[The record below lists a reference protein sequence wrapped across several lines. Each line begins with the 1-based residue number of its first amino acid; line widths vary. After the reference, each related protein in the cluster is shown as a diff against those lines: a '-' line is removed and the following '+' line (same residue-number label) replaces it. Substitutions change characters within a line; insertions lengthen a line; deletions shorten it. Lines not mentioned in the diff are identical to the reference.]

1 MIKTYKAKVLD
12 DECGI
17 QALSL
22 VEHPAVLSKV
32 ERFAENDNRIQYFKD
47 DLKHN
52 ITGLI
57 IPADRPI
64 YRNNGT
70 EEYYIVFE
78 KDTIV
83 DFSTKMMKDGTMN
96 FFNWEHSDDTIS
108 GIECIELFIKDSE
121 RGITPAGFDD
131 VEEGSLFGT
140 FHISNDDVWDKIMDG
155 SYGISMECIFSRFSE
170 TIAPS
175 TEITEEISTEITTED
190 KLEEISPE
198 DRLID
203 NIESVLK
210 RLNKLINK

>member
-32 ERFAENDNRIQYFKD
+32 ERFAENDKIQYFKD

-121 RGITPAGFDD
+121 RGISPAGFDD

-140 FHISNDDVWDKIMDG
+140 FHISDDDVWEKIMDG
-155 SYGISMECIFSRFSE
+155 SYGISMECIFSRFEEQLSE
-170 TIAPS
+170 QRE
-175 TEITEEISTEITTED
+175 EITNEEQM
-190 KLEEISPE
+190 EEKV
-198 DRLID
+198 ID
-203 NIESVLK
+203 NIENVLK

>member
-1 MIKTYKAKVLD
+1 MIKTYKAKILD

-32 ERFAENDNRIQYFKD
+32 ERFAENDKIQYFKD

-83 DFSTKMMKDGTMN
+83 DFATKMMKDGTMN
-96 FFNWEHSDDTIS
+96 FFNWEHSDDTIN

-121 RGITPAGFDD
+121 RGISPEGFAD

-140 FHISNDDVWDKIMDG
+140 FHISDDDVWEKIMDG

-170 TIAPS
+170 QIAPS
-175 TEITEEISTEITTED
+175 TEITAED
-190 KLEEISPE
+190 KLEEKV
-198 DRLID
+198 ID
-203 NIESVLK
+203 NIENVLK

>member
-1 MIKTYKAKVLD
+1 MIKTYKAKILD

-32 ERFAENDNRIQYFKD
+32 ERFAENDNKPQYFKD

-83 DFSTKMMKDGTMN
+83 DFATKMMKDGTMN
-96 FFNWEHSDDTIS
+96 FFNWEHSDDTIN

-121 RGITPAGFDD
+121 RGISPEGFAD

-140 FHISNDDVWDKIMDG
+140 FHISDDDVWEKIMDG

-170 TIAPS
+170 EIAPK
-175 TEITEEISTEITTED
+175 INTEEQMEG
-190 KLEEISPE
+190 K
-198 DRLID
+198 LID

-210 RLNKLINK
+210 RLLNDNK

>member
-1 MIKTYKAKVLD
+1 MIKTYKAKILD

-32 ERFAENDNRIQYFKD
+32 ERFAEADNKIQYFKD

-83 DFSTKMMKDGTMN
+83 DFATKMMKDGTMN
-96 FFNWEHSDDTIS
+96 FFNWEHSDDTIN

-121 RGITPAGFDD
+121 RGISPEGFAD

-140 FHISNDDVWDKIMDG
+140 FHISDDDVWDKIMDG
-155 SYGISMECIFSRFSE
+155 SYGISMECIFSRFE
-170 TIAPS
+170 EQIAP
-175 TEITEEISTEITTED
+175 EITAED
-190 KLEEISPE
+190 KV
-198 DRLID
+198 ID
-203 NIESVLK
+203 NIEKV
-210 RLNKLINK
+210 LNKLLKR

>member
-1 MIKTYKAKVLD
+1 MIKTYKAKILD

-32 ERFAENDNRIQYFKD
+32 ERFAENDNKPQYFKD

-83 DFSTKMMKDGTMN
+83 DFATKMMKDGTMN
-96 FFNWEHSDDTIS
+96 FFNWEHSDDTIN

-121 RGITPAGFDD
+121 RGISPEGFAD

-140 FHISNDDVWDKIMDG
+140 FHISNDDVWEKIMDG

-170 TIAPS
+170 EIAPK
-175 TEITEEISTEITTED
+175 ISTEEQ
-190 KLEEISPE
+190 LEGKV
-198 DRLID
+198 ID

-210 RLNKLINK
+210 RLLNDNK

>member
-32 ERFAENDNRIQYFKD
+32 ERFAENDKIQYFKD

-121 RGITPAGFDD
+121 RGISPAGFDD

-155 SYGISMECIFSRFSE
+155 SYGISMECIFSRFGEQLSE

-175 TEITEEISTEITTED
+175 TEINTEITAED
-190 KLEEISPE
+190 KLEEKV
-198 DRLID
+198 ID
-203 NIESVLK
+203 NIENVLK

>member
-1 MIKTYKAKVLD
+1 MIKTYKAKILD

-32 ERFAENDNRIQYFKD
+32 EKFAAIAENDNKPQYFKD

-83 DFSTKMMKDGTMN
+83 DFATKMMKDGTMN
-96 FFNWEHSDDTIS
+96 FFNWEHSDDTIN
-108 GIECIELFIKDSE
+108 GISCIELFIKDSE
-121 RGITPAGFDD
+121 RGISPEGFAD

-140 FHISNDDVWDKIMDG
+140 FHISDDDVWEKIMDG

-170 TIAPS
+170 QITP
-175 TEITEEISTEITTED
+175 EITTEISTED
-190 KLEEISPE
+190 KV
-198 DRLID
+198 ID

-210 RLNKLINK
+210 RLLNDNK

>member
-1 MIKTYKAKVLD
+1 MIKTYKAKILD

-32 ERFAENDNRIQYFKD
+32 ERFAEADNKIQYFKD

-83 DFSTKMMKDGTMN
+83 DFATKMMKDGTMN
-96 FFNWEHSDDTIS
+96 FFNWEHSDDTIN

-121 RGITPAGFDD
+121 RGISPEGFAD

-140 FHISNDDVWDKIMDG
+140 FHISDDDVWEKIMDG
-155 SYGISMECIFSRFSE
+155 SYGISMECIFSRFE
-170 TIAPS
+170 EQIAP
-175 TEITEEISTEITTED
+175 EITAED
-190 KLEEISPE
+190 KV
-198 DRLID
+198 ID
-203 NIESVLK
+203 NIEKV
-210 RLNKLINK
+210 LNKLLKR

>member
-1 MIKTYKAKVLD
+1 MIKTYKAKILD

-32 ERFAENDNRIQYFKD
+32 EKFAENDNKPQYFKD

-83 DFSTKMMKDGTMN
+83 DFATKMMKDGTMN
-96 FFNWEHSDDTIS
+96 FFNWEHSDDTIN
-108 GIECIELFIKDSE
+108 GISCIELFIKDSE
-121 RGITPAGFDD
+121 RGISPEGFAD

-140 FHISNDDVWDKIMDG
+140 FHISDDDVWEKIMDG

-170 TIAPS
+170 
-175 TEITEEISTEITTED
+175 EIKEQISPEITTDD
-190 KLEEISPE
+190 KLEGKV
-198 DRLID
+198 ID

-210 RLNKLINK
+210 RLLNDNK

>member
-1 MIKTYKAKVLD
+1 MIKTYKAKILD

-32 ERFAENDNRIQYFKD
+32 ERFAEADRIQYFKD

-83 DFSTKMMKDGTMN
+83 DFATKMMKDGTMN
-96 FFNWEHSDDTIS
+96 FFNWEHSDDTIN

-121 RGITPAGFDD
+121 RGISPAGFDD

-140 FHISNDDVWDKIMDG
+140 FHISNDDVWEKIMDG

-170 TIAPS
+170 AIAPS
-175 TEITEEISTEITTED
+175 TEINPEEQM
-190 KLEEISPE
+190 EEKV
-198 DRLID
+198 ID

-210 RLNKLINK
+210 RLNRLINK

>member
-1 MIKTYKAKVLD
+1 MIKTYKAKILD

-32 ERFAENDNRIQYFKD
+32 ERFAENDNKPQYFKD

-83 DFSTKMMKDGTMN
+83 DFATKMMKDGTMN

-121 RGITPAGFDD
+121 RGISPEGFAD

-140 FHISNDDVWDKIMDG
+140 FHISDDDVWEKIMDG

-170 TIAPS
+170 EIKEQIAPK
-175 TEITEEISTEITTED
+175 ISTEEQMEG
-190 KLEEISPE
+190 KV
-198 DRLID
+198 ID

-210 RLNKLINK
+210 RLLNDNK

>member
-1 MIKTYKAKVLD
+1 MIKTYKAKILD

-32 ERFAENDNRIQYFKD
+32 ERFAENDKIQYFKD

-83 DFSTKMMKDGTMN
+83 DFATKMMKDGTMN

-121 RGITPAGFDD
+121 RGISPEGFAD

-140 FHISNDDVWDKIMDG
+140 FHISDDDVWEKIMDG

-170 TIAPS
+170 Q
-175 TEITEEISTEITTED
+175 ISP
-190 KLEEISPE
+190 EISPE
-198 DRLID
+198 EQMEGKVID

-210 RLNKLINK
+210 RLLNDNK

>member
-32 ERFAENDNRIQYFKD
+32 ERFAENDNKPQYFKD

-140 FHISNDDVWDKIMDG
+140 FHISDDDVWEKIMDG

-170 TIAPS
+170 QIGEQLSETINP
-175 TEITEEISTEITTED
+175 EEQ
-190 KLEEISPE
+190 LEGKV
-198 DRLID
+198 ID
-203 NIESVLK
+203 NIEK
-210 RLNKLINK
+210 ALNKLLKR

>member
-140 FHISNDDVWDKIMDG
+140 YKVLNEDVW
-155 SYGISMECIFSRFSE
+155 
-170 TIAPS
+170 
-175 TEITEEISTEITTED
+175 EEIKNGTFKGFSLEGYFDLKEYDIDKSQEKEEETVLVEI
-190 KLEEISPE
+190 LSM
-198 DRLID
+198 
-203 NIESVLK
+203 LK
-210 RLNKLINK
+210 ECNKRGIK

>member
-32 ERFAENDNRIQYFKD
+32 ERFAENDKKDRIQYFKD

-155 SYGISMECIFSRFSE
+155 SYGISMECIFSRFAE
-170 TIAPS
+170 QIAPS
-175 TEITEEISTEITTED
+175 TEITTEISTETTIED
-190 KLEEISPE
+190 KLEEKV
-198 DRLID
+198 ID
-203 NIESVLK
+203 NIENVLK

>member
-32 ERFAENDNRIQYFKD
+32 ERFAENDKKDRIQYFKD

-155 SYGISMECIFSRFSE
+155 SYGISMECIFSRFAE
-170 TIAPS
+170 QIAPS
-175 TEITEEISTEITTED
+175 TEISTEISTETTIED
-190 KLEEISPE
+190 KLEEKV
-198 DRLID
+198 ID

>member
-32 ERFAENDNRIQYFKD
+32 ERFAENDKIQYFKD

-170 TIAPS
+170 QITPS
-175 TEITEEISTEITTED
+175 TEISTEISTED
-190 KLEEISPE
+190 KLEEKV
-198 DRLID
+198 ID

>member
-32 ERFAENDNRIQYFKD
+32 ERFAENDKIQYFKD

-175 TEITEEISTEITTED
+175 TEITTEISTED
-190 KLEEISPE
+190 KLEEKV
-198 DRLID
+198 ID

>member
-32 ERFAENDNRIQYFKD
+32 ERFAEADRIQYFKD

-140 FHISNDDVWDKIMDG
+140 FHISDDDVWDKIMDG
-155 SYGISMECIFSRFSE
+155 SYGISMECIFSRFE
-170 TIAPS
+170 EQIAPS
-175 TEITEEISTEITTED
+175 TEINAEEQ
-190 KLEEISPE
+190 LEEKV
-198 DRLID
+198 ID

-210 RLNKLINK
+210 RLNKMINK

>member
-1 MIKTYKAKVLD
+1 MIKTYKAKILD

-32 ERFAENDNRIQYFKD
+32 EKFAENDNKPQYFKD

-83 DFSTKMMKDGTMN
+83 DFATKMMKDGTMN
-96 FFNWEHSDDTIS
+96 FFNWEHSDDTIN
-108 GIECIELFIKDSE
+108 GISCIELFIKDSE
-121 RGITPAGFDD
+121 RGISPEGFAD

-140 FHISNDDVWDKIMDG
+140 FHISDDDVWEKIMDG

-170 TIAPS
+170 EIKEQIAPKIS
-175 TEITEEISTEITTED
+175 AEEQMEG
-190 KLEEISPE
+190 KV
-198 DRLID
+198 ID

-210 RLNKLINK
+210 RLLNDNK

>member
-1 MIKTYKAKVLD
+1 MIKTYKAKILD

-32 ERFAENDNRIQYFKD
+32 ERFAENDRIQYFKD

-83 DFSTKMMKDGTMN
+83 DFATKMMKDGTMN
-96 FFNWEHSDDTIS
+96 FFNWEHSDDTIN
-108 GIECIELFIKDSE
+108 GISCIELFIKDSE
-121 RGITPAGFDD
+121 RGISPEGFAD

-140 FHISNDDVWDKIMDG
+140 FHISDDDVWEKIMDG

-170 TIAPS
+170 QIAP
-175 TEITEEISTEITTED
+175 EISTEEQME
-190 KLEEISPE
+190 KKV
-198 DRLID
+198 ID

>member
-1 MIKTYKAKVLD
+1 MIKTYKAKILD

-32 ERFAENDNRIQYFKD
+32 EKFAENDKNDNKPQYFKD

-83 DFSTKMMKDGTMN
+83 DFATKMMKDGSMN
-96 FFNWEHSDDTIS
+96 FFNWEHSDDTIN

-121 RGITPAGFDD
+121 RGISPEGFAD

-140 FHISNDDVWDKIMDG
+140 FHISDDDVWEKIMDG

-170 TIAPS
+170 EIAPK
-175 TEITEEISTEITTED
+175 ISTEEQMEG
-190 KLEEISPE
+190 KV
-198 DRLID
+198 ID
-203 NIESVLK
+203 NIEK
-210 RLNKLINK
+210 ALNKLLKR

>member
-1 MIKTYKAKVLD
+1 MIKTYKAKILD

-32 ERFAENDNRIQYFKD
+32 ERFAEADNKIQYFKD

-83 DFSTKMMKDGTMN
+83 DFATKMMKDGTMN
-96 FFNWEHSDDTIS
+96 FFNWEHSDDTIN

-121 RGITPAGFDD
+121 RGISPEGFAD

-140 FHISNDDVWDKIMDG
+140 FHISDDDVWDKIMDG

-170 TIAPS
+170 QIAP
-175 TEITEEISTEITTED
+175 EITAED
-190 KLEEISPE
+190 KV
-198 DRLID
+198 ID
-203 NIESVLK
+203 NIEKV
-210 RLNKLINK
+210 LNKLLKR

>member
-1 MIKTYKAKVLD
+1 MIKTYKAKILD

-32 ERFAENDNRIQYFKD
+32 ERFAENDNKPQYFKD

-83 DFSTKMMKDGTMN
+83 DFATKMMKDGTMN
-96 FFNWEHSDDTIS
+96 FFNWEHSDDTIN
-108 GIECIELFIKDSE
+108 GISCIELFIKDSE
-121 RGITPAGFDD
+121 RGISPEGFAD

-140 FHISNDDVWDKIMDG
+140 FHISDDDVWEKIMDG

-170 TIAPS
+170 Q
-175 TEITEEISTEITTED
+175 ITPEISTEINTED
-190 KLEEISPE
+190 KLEGKV
-198 DRLID
+198 ID

>member
-1 MIKTYKAKVLD
+1 MIKTYKAKILD

-32 ERFAENDNRIQYFKD
+32 ERFAENDKKDNKPQYFKD

-83 DFSTKMMKDGTMN
+83 DFATKMMKDGTMN
-96 FFNWEHSDDTIS
+96 FFNWEHSDDTIN

-121 RGITPAGFDD
+121 RGISPEGFAD

-140 FHISNDDVWDKIMDG
+140 FHISDDEVWDKIMDG

-170 TIAPS
+170 Q
-175 TEITEEISTEITTED
+175 ITPEISAEEQ
-190 KLEEISPE
+190 LEGKV
-198 DRLID
+198 ID
-203 NIESVLK
+203 NIENVLK

>member
-32 ERFAENDNRIQYFKD
+32 ERFAEADKIQYFKD

-83 DFSTKMMKDGTMN
+83 DFATKMMKDGTMN

-140 FHISNDDVWDKIMDG
+140 FHISDDDVWEKIMDG
-155 SYGISMECIFSRFSE
+155 SYGISMECIFSRFE
-170 TIAPS
+170 EQIAPS
-175 TEITEEISTEITTED
+175 TEINAEEQ
-190 KLEEISPE
+190 LEEKV
-198 DRLID
+198 ID
-203 NIESVLK
+203 NIENVLK

>member
-32 ERFAENDNRIQYFKD
+32 ERFAENDKIQYFKD

-140 FHISNDDVWDKIMDG
+140 FHISNDDVWEKIMDG

-175 TEITEEISTEITTED
+175 TEITEEISTED
-190 KLEEISPE
+190 KLEEKV
-198 DRLID
+198 ID

>member
-1 MIKTYKAKVLD
+1 MIKTYKAKILD

-32 ERFAENDNRIQYFKD
+32 ERFAENDNKIQYFKD

-83 DFSTKMMKDGTMN
+83 DFATKMMKDGTMN
-96 FFNWEHSDDTIS
+96 FFNWEHSDDTIN
-108 GIECIELFIKDSE
+108 GISCIELFIKDSE
-121 RGITPAGFDD
+121 R
-131 VEEGSLFGT
+131 
-140 FHISNDDVWDKIMDG
+140 K
-155 SYGISMECIFSRFSE
+155 
-170 TIAPS
+170 
-175 TEITEEISTEITTED
+175 
-190 KLEEISPE
+190 K
-198 DRLID
+198 
-203 NIESVLK
+203 
-210 RLNKLINK
+210 

>member
-1 MIKTYKAKVLD
+1 MIKTYKAKILD

-32 ERFAENDNRIQYFKD
+32 ERFAENDKIQYFKD

-83 DFSTKMMKDGTMN
+83 DFATKMMKDGTMN

-108 GIECIELFIKDSE
+108 GISCIELFIKDSE
-121 RGITPAGFDD
+121 RGISPEGFAD

-140 FHISNDDVWDKIMDG
+140 FHISDDDVWEKIMDG

-170 TIAPS
+170 
-175 TEITEEISTEITTED
+175 EIKEQITPEISADD
-190 KLEEISPE
+190 KLEGKV
-198 DRLID
+198 ID
-203 NIESVLK
+203 NIENVLK

>member
-1 MIKTYKAKVLD
+1 MIKTYKAKILD

-32 ERFAENDNRIQYFKD
+32 ERFAENDRIQYFKD

-83 DFSTKMMKDGTMN
+83 DFATKMMKDGTMN
-96 FFNWEHSDDTIS
+96 FFNWEHSDDTIN
-108 GIECIELFIKDSE
+108 GISCIELFIKDSE
-121 RGITPAGFDD
+121 RGISPEGFAD

-140 FHISNDDVWDKIMDG
+140 FHISDDDVWEKIMDG
-155 SYGISMECIFSRFSE
+155 SYGISMECIFSRFGEQLSE
-170 TIAPS
+170 AIAPK
-175 TEITEEISTEITTED
+175 ITAEEQ
-190 KLEEISPE
+190 LEGKMEGK
-198 DRLID
+198 LID

-210 RLNKLINK
+210 RLLNDNK

>member
-1 MIKTYKAKVLD
+1 MIKTYKAKILD

-32 ERFAENDNRIQYFKD
+32 ERFAENDKKENKPQYFKD

-83 DFSTKMMKDGTMN
+83 DFATKMMKDGTMN

-121 RGITPAGFDD
+121 RGISPEGFAD

-140 FHISNDDVWDKIMDG
+140 FHISDDDVWEKIMDG

-170 TIAPS
+170 EIKEQIAPK
-175 TEITEEISTEITTED
+175 ISTEEQ
-190 KLEEISPE
+190 LEGKV
-198 DRLID
+198 ID

-210 RLNKLINK
+210 RLLNDNK

>member
-1 MIKTYKAKVLD
+1 MIKTYKAKILD

-32 ERFAENDNRIQYFKD
+32 ERFAENDKIQYFKD

-83 DFSTKMMKDGTMN
+83 DFATKMMKDGTMN

-121 RGITPAGFDD
+121 RGISPEGFAD

-140 FHISNDDVWDKIMDG
+140 FHISDDDVWEKIMDG

-170 TIAPS
+170 EIKEQIAP
-175 TEITEEISTEITTED
+175 
-190 KLEEISPE
+190 KISPE
-198 DRLID
+198 EQMEGKVID

-210 RLNKLINK
+210 RLLNDNK

>member
-1 MIKTYKAKVLD
+1 MIKTYKAKILD

-32 ERFAENDNRIQYFKD
+32 ERFAENDRIQYFKD

-78 KDTIV
+78 KNTIV
-83 DFSTKMMKDGTMN
+83 DFATKMMKDGTMN

-121 RGITPAGFDD
+121 RGISPEGFAD

-140 FHISNDDVWDKIMDG
+140 FHISDDDVWDKIMDG

-170 TIAPS
+170 EIAPK
-175 TEITEEISTEITTED
+175 ISTEEQ
-190 KLEEISPE
+190 LEGKV
-198 DRLID
+198 ID

-210 RLNKLINK
+210 RLLNDNK

>member
-1 MIKTYKAKVLD
+1 MIKTYKAKILD

-32 ERFAENDNRIQYFKD
+32 ERFAENDRIQYFKD

-83 DFSTKMMKDGTMN
+83 DFATKMMKDGTMN
-96 FFNWEHSDDTIS
+96 FFNWEHSDDTIN
-108 GIECIELFIKDSE
+108 GIFCIELFIKDSE
-121 RGITPAGFDD
+121 RGISPEGFDD

-140 FHISNDDVWDKIMDG
+140 FHISDDDVWEKIMDG

-170 TIAPS
+170 EIKEQITPS
-175 TEITEEISTEITTED
+175 TEEQMEE
-190 KLEEISPE
+190 KV
-198 DRLID
+198 ID

>member
-1 MIKTYKAKVLD
+1 MIKTYKAKILD

-32 ERFAENDNRIQYFKD
+32 ERFAENDNKPQYFKD

-83 DFSTKMMKDGTMN
+83 DFATKMMKDGTMN

-121 RGITPAGFDD
+121 RGISPEGFAD

-140 FHISNDDVWDKIMDG
+140 FHISDDDVWEKIMDG
-155 SYGISMECIFSRFSE
+155 SYGISMECIFSRFE
-170 TIAPS
+170 EQITP
-175 TEITEEISTEITTED
+175 EITADD
-190 KLEEISPE
+190 KLEGKV
-198 DRLID
+198 ID
-203 NIESVLK
+203 NIEKVLN
-210 RLNKLINK
+210 RLINK

>member
-1 MIKTYKAKVLD
+1 MIKTYKAKILD

-32 ERFAENDNRIQYFKD
+32 ERFAENDKKENKPQYFKD

-83 DFSTKMMKDGTMN
+83 DFATKMMKDGTMN
-96 FFNWEHSDDTIS
+96 FFNWEHSDDTIN
-108 GIECIELFIKDSE
+108 GIECIELFIKDTE
-121 RGITPAGFDD
+121 RGISPEGFAD

-140 FHISNDDVWDKIMDG
+140 FHISDDDVWEKIMDG

-170 TIAPS
+170 EIKEQIAPK
-175 TEITEEISTEITTED
+175 ISTEEQ
-190 KLEEISPE
+190 LEGKV
-198 DRLID
+198 ID
-203 NIESVLK
+203 NIEKALNRLLK
-210 RLNKLINK
+210 R

>member
-1 MIKTYKAKVLD
+1 MIKTYKAKILD

-32 ERFAENDNRIQYFKD
+32 ERFAENDNKPQYFKD

-83 DFSTKMMKDGTMN
+83 DFATKMMKDGTMN

-121 RGITPAGFDD
+121 RGISPEGFAD

-140 FHISNDDVWDKIMDG
+140 FHISDDDVWEKIMDG

-170 TIAPS
+170 EIKEQIAP
-175 TEITEEISTEITTED
+175 
-190 KLEEISPE
+190 KISPE
-198 DRLID
+198 EQMEGKVID

-210 RLNKLINK
+210 RLLNDNK

>member
-1 MIKTYKAKVLD
+1 MIKTYKAKILD

-32 ERFAENDNRIQYFKD
+32 ERFAENDRIQYFKD

-83 DFSTKMMKDGTMN
+83 DFATKMMKDGTMN
-96 FFNWEHSDDTIS
+96 FFNWEHSDDTIN

-121 RGITPAGFDD
+121 RGISPEGFDD

-140 FHISNDDVWDKIMDG
+140 FHISDDDVWEKVMDG
-155 SYGISMECIFSRFSE
+155 SYGISMECIFSRFGEQLSE
-170 TIAPS
+170 QRE
-175 TEITEEISTEITTED
+175 EITNEEQ
-190 KLEEISPE
+190 LEEKV
-198 DRLID
+198 ID

>member
-32 ERFAENDNRIQYFKD
+32 ERFAENDKIQYFKD

-121 RGITPAGFDD
+121 RGISPAGFDD

-155 SYGISMECIFSRFSE
+155 SYGISMECIFSRFGE
-170 TIAPS
+170 QLAPS
-175 TEITEEISTEITTED
+175 TEISTEISTENSTED
-190 KLEEISPE
+190 KLEEKV
-198 DRLID
+198 ID